1 MSGDPRV
8 LAPLQQAYLA
18 ANDGSNAR
26 TYIRYTWRAE
36 TNQHGLPWHQV
47 DADIRGWTPPP
58 AEPSLEQRV
67 DELHEM
73 LMTLTTST
81 ARNLEELR
89 AGINTEVS
97 NRINH
102 EHLCR
107 GRYDITNER
116 INSLEQ
122 HPAPQPAPDL
132 DPVRVGNV
140 IRSLKLAYRN
150 KDNKGHMRDAYRYLT
165 GMDITMS
172 LENRKQ
178 VDEILEGPL

>member
-1 MSGDPRV
+1 MIGDPKV
-8 LAPLQQAYLA
+8 LAGLQQAYLA
-18 ANDGSNAR
+18 SDTRNVMLRIQNAWDYEATGSLVPGNSDAA
-26 TYIRYTWRAE
+26 IRA
-36 TNQHGLPWHQV
+36 
-47 DADIRGWTPPP
+47 WTPPP